1 MPIFYLLKGD
11 ALIEREVPPPEATLV
26 PGVCWGRPDV
36 LFTPAYWMTQYW
48 MNEEGFDTFRH
59 RLGETFEEEVVAC
72 LLGGHGIPAEVG
84 IHAFHRLRNRDL
96 IGTSHHDPAGIAESL
111 REPLIID
118 GRSVRYRFWSQKAR
132 YISAALNFLHQE
144 SLPMEFPVLLRNTLM
159 KLPGIG
165 PKTASWIVRN
175 WCGSDEVAILDIHV
189 IRAGILM
196 KLFSTKDRP
205 ERNYLDME
213 RRFLN
218 LAHAINTSAANLDA
232 LIWQQMRSTPR
243 IVNACMQEGTA
254 SSDDDSST
262 ARSGKRRAT
271 PYQLTLH

>member
-1 MPIFYLLKGD
+1 
-11 ALIEREVPPPEATLV
+11 
-26 PGVCWGRPDV
+26 
-36 LFTPAYWMTQYW
+36 
-48 MNEEGFDTFRH
+48 
-59 RLGETFEEEVVAC
+59 
-72 LLGGHGIPAEVG
+72 
-84 IHAFHRLRNRDL
+84 
-96 IGTSHHDPAGIAESL
+96 
-111 REPLIID
+111 
-118 GRSVRYRFWSQKAR
+118 
-132 YISAALNFLHQE
+132 
-144 SLPMEFPVLLRNTLM
+144 MEFPVRLRNLLM

-213 RRFLN
+213 RRFLD
-218 LAHAINTSAANLDA
+218 LANALNTSAANLDA

-243 IVNACMQEGTA
+243 IVNACMQEGTV
-254 SSDDDSST
+254 SSGSDSPN